1 MKQIILT
8 LSLALF
14 TLPILN
20 AQDIKLNGTTSAE
33 NNQIKNVADP
43 TDAQDATTKNYVD
56 TNISA
61 LASNPLGE
69 YFPDGISLGDLI
81 SWVWDGTIWEP
92 TFSQLN
98 SNVISL
104 VSDPGTDT
112 QIVCEL
118 ESIEPILY
126 AVNGDATGMAVTG
139 LPSGIGHSFVNGI
152 LTIAGNANQDVSTQ
166 TTFNFTV
173 TVPTQDANVNTIAS
187 GTLVIAPKSSLVL
200 DSGVL
205 NQTSCLGEPV
215 EPITFIIEGKSP
227 NATVTGLPD
236 GVSANIAEN
245 KVIISGT
252 PPASLASGSRFDF
265 TVQTNSSACAPD
277 TQTGSI
283 TVTDCSTCYPTA
295 YAGADF
301 SVCAGNPY
309 AVQNASAANYTTLQW
324 TTSGTG
330 TFDSTTTTSP
340 TYVPSNADIANG
352 QVTLTLTTT
361 NNSCTQTQTVVD
373 EMVLTLTQC
382 NSIDVTLQNNNE
394 LELFGN
400 TMTYGAQVV
409 TQNMQNISQVGVC
422 YSTAVGPTVDDATI
436 TENNSGTDWWAG
448 ANPSYELTATGL
460 SPNTTYY
467 VRAFAKTINDNVV
480 YGDQVEVSYTDPNIA
495 EVYNFNSEEYSSNG
509 SSFSKI
515 TRLHLKNKRF
525 RNLNLTQ
532 NTVNSNNIKSV
543 HIHIHPNNPFGN
555 IHEWGQIE
563 LNVSNQMGLNSIY
576 VYGGNNQRVR
586 FNIEGNSSLKTIYS
600 PDLKFLDCYIYNN
613 ENLESW
619 TTTNIQEGSINI
631 YGSTS
636 LTTLD
641 FPELIKLNDFY
652 IYDDWNNNNNTI
664 TTLLFPKVA
673 SGNSIY
679 IERGGVTNMDFSS
692 LETLN
697 RIYLNEIPLN
707 ILSLPNLKHI
717 NQLEIYNNQ
726 SLTEIDLPKLENVG
740 NGNLNS
746 NSYFK
751 LNNNNVL
758 TNLDLASLSKIFG
771 SLEIRNNNLLDV
783 SAINNCDFFVYNT
796 NGYKCEFGTVEIYSN
811 ANNTYCFQDSAKIQQ
826 PTLLTTAAID
836 VTQTTATSGGSVV
849 SPQGTI
855 MKRKGVC
862 WSTSPNPTVDDNV
875 SDNGYGNDEFN
886 SYIFGLLPNTT
897 YHYRAYAEDCNGI
910 YYGNEMSFETPQ

>member
-1 MKQIILT
+1 MAFTAFLVNIKIIYLNLIMKKL
-8 LSLALF
+8 LLLLALF
-14 TLPILN
+14 LISF
-20 AQDIKLNGTTSAE
+20 AHGQDIKLNGTVSAE
-33 NNQIKNVADP
+33 NNQIKNIADP
-43 TDAQDATTKNYVD
+43 TQAQDATTKNYVD

-61 LASNPLGE
+61 LASNPLGV

-92 TFSQLN
+92 ILSQLN

-112 QIVCEL
+112 QIVCEF
-118 ESIEPILY
+118 ESILPIQY
-126 AVNGDATGMAVTG
+126 AVNGDTTGMSVTG
-139 LPSGIGHSFVNGI
+139 LPSGIGHSLSNGI

-166 TTFNFTV
+166 ITFNYTV

-187 GTLVIAPKSSLVL
+187 GALIVAPKSSLVL
-200 DSGVL
+200 DSGEL
-205 NQTSCLGEPV
+205 NQTSCLGEPI
-215 EPITFIIEGKSP
+215 EPIVFVIEGKSP

-252 PPASLASGSRFDF
+252 PPASLASGSHFDF

-295 YAGADF
+295 SAGADF

-324 TTSGTG
+324 TSNGTG
-330 TFDSTTTTSP
+330 TFDTTTTTSP

-361 NNSCTQTQTVVD
+361 NSSCTQTQTVVD

-400 TMTYGAQVV
+400 AMTYGAQVV
-409 TQNMQNISQVGVC
+409 TANMQNISQVGVC

-448 ANPSYELTATGL
+448 ANPIYELTATGL

-495 EVYNFNSEEYSSNG
+495 EVYNFQTDKNVNLNGVQFDKVTNLTYLYVTENLSLQAQTAAPTNRNIKVIRFPNLLSINYINVKRDMTIEKLLFPEVIEFYNYNYNNIENTNLMELSFPKLLSINSYEFHVTNNPQ
-509 SSFSKI
+509 
-515 TRLHLKNKRF
+515 LKRIGVPNLVEWDNRF
-525 RNLNLTQ
+525 RIHINSNERLEEISMPSLVSLTTTRANWHFYIGYNESLTRIDFPKLNGLYHRLEIQSNPFLTEVGLPKCVFLGKGQ
-532 NTVNSNNIKSV
+532 TSNRGFYLNNNDSLQTLTVDSLEKVYNEIHISSNNI
-543 HIHIHPNNPFGN
+543 F
-555 IHEWGQIE
+555 
-563 LNVSNQMGLNSIY
+563 
-576 VYGGNNQRVR
+576 
-586 FNIEGNSSLKTIYS
+586 
-600 PDLKFLDCYIYNN
+600 
-613 ENLESW
+613 
-619 TTTNIQEGSINI
+619 
-631 YGSTS
+631 
-636 LTTLD
+636 
-641 FPELIKLNDFY
+641 
-652 IYDDWNNNNNTI
+652 
-664 TTLLFPKVA
+664 
-673 SGNSIY
+673 
-679 IERGGVTNMDFSS
+679 
-692 LETLN
+692 
-697 RIYLNEIPLN
+697 
-707 ILSLPNLKHI
+707 
-717 NQLEIYNNQ
+717 
-726 SLTEIDLPKLENVG
+726 
-740 NGNLNS
+740 
-746 NSYFK
+746 
-751 LNNNNVL
+751 
-758 TNLDLASLSKIFG
+758 
-771 SLEIRNNNLLDV
+771 DV
-783 SAINNCDFFVYNT
+783 STISNCDFFVVN
-796 NGYKCEFGTVEIYSN
+796 NDGYDCNFGVIEIYSN
-811 ANNTYCFQDSAKIQQ
+811 ANNNYCFQDSTKIQQ
-826 PTLLTTAAID
+826 PTLLTTQAVDI
-836 VTQTTATSGGSVV
+836 TQTTATSGGSVV

-862 WSTSPNPTVDDNV
+862 WSTSQNPTVEDNV

-897 YHYRAYAEDCNGI
+897 YHYRAYAEDCNGV
-910 YYGNEMSFETPQ
+910 YYGNEMDFKTPQ

>member
-1 MKQIILT
+1 MAFTAFLDNIKIIYLNLKMKKLP
-8 LSLALF
+8 LLLALF
-14 TLPILN
+14 LISFTHG
-20 AQDIKLNGTTSAE
+20 QDIKLNGTVSAE
-33 NNQIKNVADP
+33 NNQIKNIADP
-43 TDAQDATTKNYVD
+43 TQAQDATTKNYVD

-61 LASNPLGE
+61 LASNPLGV

-92 TFSQLN
+92 ILSQLN

-112 QIVCEL
+112 QIVCEF
-118 ESIEPILY
+118 ESILPIQY
-126 AVNGDATGMAVTG
+126 AVNGDTTGMSVTG
-139 LPSGIGHSFVNGI
+139 LPSGIGHSLSNGI

-166 TTFNFTV
+166 ITFNYTV

-187 GTLVIAPKSSLVL
+187 GALIVAPKSSLVL
-200 DSGVL
+200 DSGEL
-205 NQTSCLGEPV
+205 NQTSCLGEPI
-215 EPITFIIEGKSP
+215 EPIVFVIEGKSP
-227 NATVTGLPD
+227 NATVTGLPQ

-252 PPASLASGSRFDF
+252 PPASLASGSRFDI

-295 YAGADF
+295 SAGADF

-330 TFDSTTTTSP
+330 TFDSVTTTSP

-361 NNSCTQTQTVVD
+361 NDSCTQTQTVVD

-400 TMTYGAQVV
+400 AMTYGAQVV
-409 TQNMQNISQVGVC
+409 TANMQNISQVGVC
-422 YSTAVGPTVDDATI
+422 YSTSVGPTVDDATI

-448 ANPSYELTATGL
+448 ANPNYELTATGL

-495 EVYNFNSEEYSSNG
+495 EVYNFQTDNNVNLNEVQFDKVTNLTYLYVTENLTLYAQTAAPTNRNIKVIRFPNLLSINYINVQRDMTIEKLLFPEVIEFPNYNSISIENTNLMELSFPKLLSVNSSQFYVINNPQLKRIDVPNLVEWDIYYINISSN
-509 SSFSKI
+509 K
-515 TRLHLKNKRF
+515 RLEEI
-525 RNLNLTQ
+525 
-532 NTVNSNNIKSV
+532 SM
-543 HIHIHPNNPFGN
+543 P
-555 IHEWGQIE
+555 
-563 LNVSNQMGLNSIY
+563 
-576 VYGGNNQRVR
+576 
-586 FNIEGNSSLKTIYS
+586 SLV
-600 PDLKFLDCYIYNN
+600 
-613 ENLESW
+613 
-619 TTTNIQEGSINI
+619 
-631 YGSTS
+631 S
-636 LTTLD
+636 LTTESANSFINISSNESLTRID
-641 FPELIKLNDFY
+641 FPKLNGLYHRLEIQSNPLLIEVGLPKCVFLGKGQTLNSGFILY
-652 IYDDWNNNNNTI
+652 NNNSLQ
-664 TTLLFPKVA
+664 TLRL
-673 SGNSIY
+673 
-679 IERGGVTNMDFSS
+679 DS
-692 LETLN
+692 LEKVYN
-697 RIYLNEIPLN
+697 RIN
-707 ILSLPNLKHI
+707 I
-717 NQLEIYNNQ
+717 
-726 SLTEIDLPKLENVG
+726 
-740 NGNLNS
+740 NS
-746 NSYFK
+746 NDIF
-751 LNNNNVL
+751 NVS
-758 TNLDLASLSKIFG
+758 TIS
-771 SLEIRNNNLLDV
+771 
-783 SAINNCDFFVYNT
+783 NCDFFVVN
-796 NGYKCEFGTVEIYSN
+796 NDGYDCNFGVVQIYSN
-811 ANNTYCFQDSAKIQQ
+811 ANNAYCFQDSAKIQQ
-826 PTLLTTAAID
+826 PTLLTTQAID

-875 SDNGYGNDEFN
+875 SDNGYGNDAFN

-897 YHYRAYAEDCNGI
+897 YHYRAYAEDCNGV
-910 YYGNEMSFETPQ
+910 YYGNEMDFTTPQ

>member
-1 MKQIILT
+1 MKNA
-8 LSLALF
+8 LSLF
-14 TLPILN
+14 ILLLSSTVYG
-20 AQDIKLNGTTSAE
+20 QISA
-33 NNQIKNVADP
+33 NDSQIKDVADP
-43 TDAQDATTKNYVD
+43 TDPQDATTKNYVD

-61 LASNPLGE
+61 LSANPLGE

-98 SNVISL
+98 TDVISL

-112 QIVCEL
+112 QIVCEFD
-118 ESIEPILY
+118 SILPIQY
-126 AVNGDATGMAVTG
+126 SVSGDGSGILVTG
-139 LPSGIGHSFVNGI
+139 LPGGIGHSFVNGI
-152 LTIAGNANQDVSTQ
+152 LTISGAANQDVSTQ
-166 TTFNFTV
+166 TTFNYTV
-173 TVPTQDANVNTIAS
+173 TIPTQDSNVNTIAS
-187 GTLVIAPKSSLVL
+187 GAIVIAPKSSLVL
-200 DSGVL
+200 DEGEL
-205 NQTSCLGEPV
+205 NQTSCLGEPI

-227 NATVTGLPD
+227 NATVTGLPQ

-265 TVQTNSSACAPD
+265 TVQTNSSACAAD

-295 YAGADF
+295 SAGADF
-301 SVCAGNPY
+301 SVCSGNPY
-309 AVQNASAANYTTLQW
+309 AVQNASAANYTDLQW

-330 TFDSTTTTSP
+330 TFDSVTITSP
-340 TYVPSNADIANG
+340 TYVPSNADIASG

-361 NNSCTQTQTVVD
+361 NDSCTQTQTVVD

-400 TMTYGAQVV
+400 AMTYGAQVV

-422 YSTAVGPTVDDATI
+422 YSTSVGPTVDDATI

-467 VRAFAKTINDNVV
+467 VRAFAKTINDNIV

-515 TRLHLKNKRF
+515 TRLHLKNERF
-525 RNLNLTQ
+525 RYLNLTE

-543 HIHIHPNNPFGN
+543 HIHIHPNNSLGN
-555 IHEWGQIE
+555 TYEWEQINLE
-563 LNVSNQMGLNSIY
+563 VRNQMGLNSIY
-576 VYGGNNQRVR
+576 VYGGNNHRLRLNV
-586 FNIEGNSSLKTIYS
+586 EGNSSLQTIYS
-600 PDLKFLDCYIYNN
+600 PDLKFLNCEIRNN

-619 TTTNIQEGSINI
+619 TTTNIQEASIQI
-631 YGSTS
+631 FGSTS
-636 LTTLD
+636 LSTLD
-641 FPELIKLNDFY
+641 FPELTKINSFN
-652 IYDDWNNNNNTI
+652 ISDWNKNSSI
-664 TTLLFPKVA
+664 TTVLFPKVVSA
-673 SGNSIY
+673 HEIIIFGS
-679 IERGGVTNMDFSS
+679 EVLNMDFSS
-692 LETLN
+692 LETTSHKINIEYSLLN
-697 RIYLNEIPLN
+697 N
-707 ILSLPNLKHI
+707 LSLPNLKHI
-717 NQLEIYNNQ
+717 NELYINDNQ
-726 SLTEIDLPKLENVG
+726 SLTEINLPELENVG

-746 NSYFK
+746 NSYFIIE
-751 LNNNNVL
+751 NNSVL
-758 TNLDLASLSKIFG
+758 EDIDLASLSKVFG
-771 SLEIRNNNLLDV
+771 QVRLSNNNIFDV
-783 SAINNCDFFVYNT
+783 SAINNCDFFVYKN
-796 NGYKCEFGTVEIYSN
+796 NGYKCEFGELEISGNSN
-811 ANNTYCFQDSAKIQQ
+811 NNYCFQDSAKIQQ
-826 PTLLTTAAID
+826 PTLLTTVAFD
-836 VTQTTATSGGSVV
+836 VTQTTATSGGSVD

-862 WSTSPNPTVDDNV
+862 WSTSPNPTVDDNA
-875 SDNGYGNDEFN
+875 SDNGYGNDDFS
-886 SYIFGLLPNTT
+886 SYIYGLLPNTT

-910 YYGNEMSFETPQ
+910 YYGNEMSFTTPQ

>member
-1 MKQIILT
+1 MAFTAFLVNIKIIYLNLIMKKL
-8 LSLALF
+8 LLLLALF
-14 TLPILN
+14 LISF
-20 AQDIKLNGTTSAE
+20 AHGQDIKLNGTVSAE
-33 NNQIKNVADP
+33 NNQIKNIADP
-43 TDAQDATTKNYVD
+43 TQAQDATTKNYVD

-61 LASNPLGE
+61 LASNPLGV

-92 TFSQLN
+92 ILSQLN

-112 QIVCEL
+112 QIVCEF
-118 ESIEPILY
+118 ESILPIQY
-126 AVNGDATGMAVTG
+126 AVNGDTTGMSVTG
-139 LPSGIGHSFVNGI
+139 LPSGIGHSLSNGI

-166 TTFNFTV
+166 ITFNYTV

-187 GTLVIAPKSSLVL
+187 GALIVAPKSSLVL
-200 DSGVL
+200 DSGEL
-205 NQTSCLGEPV
+205 NQTSCLGEPI
-215 EPITFIIEGKSP
+215 EPIVFVIEGKSP

-252 PPASLASGSRFDF
+252 PPASLASGSHFDF

-295 YAGADF
+295 SAGADF

-324 TTSGTG
+324 TSNGTG
-330 TFDSTTTTSP
+330 TFDTTTTTSP

-361 NNSCTQTQTVVD
+361 NSSCTQTQTVVD

-400 TMTYGAQVV
+400 AMTYGAQVV
-409 TQNMQNISQVGVC
+409 TANMQNISQVGVC

-448 ANPSYELTATGL
+448 ANPIYELTATGL

-495 EVYNFNSEEYSSNG
+495 EVYNFQTDNNV
-509 SSFSKI
+509 
-515 TRLHLKNKRF
+515 
-525 RNLNLTQ
+525 NLNGVQFDKVTNLTYLYVTENLSLQ
-532 NTVNSNNIKSV
+532 AQTAAPTNRNIKVIRFPNLLSINYINVKRDMTIEKLLFPEVIEFYNYNYNNIENTNLMELSFPKLLSINSNEFYVTNNPQLKRIGVPNLVEWDNRLGIQINLNERLEEIFMPSLVSLTTTRANWHFYIGYNESLTRIDFPKLNGLYHRLEIQSNPFLTEVGLPKCVFLGKGQTPSRGFYLNNNDSLQTLTVDSLEKVYNEIHISSNNI
-543 HIHIHPNNPFGN
+543 F
-555 IHEWGQIE
+555 
-563 LNVSNQMGLNSIY
+563 
-576 VYGGNNQRVR
+576 
-586 FNIEGNSSLKTIYS
+586 
-600 PDLKFLDCYIYNN
+600 
-613 ENLESW
+613 
-619 TTTNIQEGSINI
+619 
-631 YGSTS
+631 
-636 LTTLD
+636 
-641 FPELIKLNDFY
+641 
-652 IYDDWNNNNNTI
+652 
-664 TTLLFPKVA
+664 
-673 SGNSIY
+673 
-679 IERGGVTNMDFSS
+679 
-692 LETLN
+692 
-697 RIYLNEIPLN
+697 
-707 ILSLPNLKHI
+707 
-717 NQLEIYNNQ
+717 
-726 SLTEIDLPKLENVG
+726 
-740 NGNLNS
+740 
-746 NSYFK
+746 
-751 LNNNNVL
+751 
-758 TNLDLASLSKIFG
+758 
-771 SLEIRNNNLLDV
+771 DV
-783 SAINNCDFFVYNT
+783 STISNCDFFVVN
-796 NGYKCEFGTVEIYSN
+796 NDGYDCNFGVIEIYSN
-811 ANNTYCFQDSAKIQQ
+811 ANNNYCFQDSTKIQQ
-826 PTLLTTAAID
+826 PTLLTTQAVDI
-836 VTQTTATSGGSVV
+836 TQTTATSGGSVV

-862 WSTSPNPTVDDNV
+862 WSTSQNPTVEDNV

-897 YHYRAYAEDCNGI
+897 YHYRAYAEDCNGV
-910 YYGNEMSFETPQ
+910 YYGNEMDFKTPQ

>member
-1 MKQIILT
+1 MKRIILT
-8 LSLALF
+8 LTLALF

-112 QIVCEL
+112 QIVCEF
-118 ESIEPILY
+118 ESIQAIQY
-126 AVNGDATGMAVTG
+126 AVNGDTTGMSVTG
-139 LPSGIGHSFVNGI
+139 LPSGIGHSLANGI
-152 LTIAGNANQDVSTQ
+152 LTISGNANQDVSTQ

-205 NQTSCLGEPV
+205 NQTSCLGEPI

-295 YAGADF
+295 SAGADF

-330 TFDSTTTTSP
+330 TFNSTTTTSP

-361 NNSCTQTQTVVD
+361 NSSCTQTQTVVD

-409 TQNMQNISQVGVC
+409 TANMHNISQVGVC

-576 VYGGNNQRVR
+576 VYGGNNQRVH
-586 FNIEGNSSLKTIYS
+586 FNIGGNSSLKTIYS
-600 PDLKFLDCYIYNN
+600 PDLKFLNCNINNN

-619 TTTNIQEGSINI
+619 TTTNVQEAGSINI
-631 YGSTS
+631 HGSTS

-641 FPELIKLNDFY
+641 FPELTKLNDFN
-652 IYDDWNNNNNTI
+652 IYDWNNNNTI
-664 TTLLFPKVA
+664 TTLLFPKVV

-679 IERGGVTNMDFSS
+679 IERGEVTNMDFSS

-697 RIYLNEIPLN
+697 SIYFYGTPLN

-717 NQLEIYNNQ
+717 NQLGIYNNQ

-746 NSYFK
+746 NSNFK
-751 LNNNNVL
+751 LDNNNVL

-771 SLEIRNNNLLDV
+771 FLEIRNNNLLDV

-796 NGYKCEFGTVEIYSN
+796 NGYKCEFGEVNINGN
-811 ANNTYCFQDSAKIQQ
+811 ANNNYCFQDSAKIQQ

-875 SDNGYGNDEFN
+875 SDNGYGNDDFN

>member
-1 MKQIILT
+1 MKNTLYLFILLLSSTVYGQI
-8 LSLALF
+8 
-14 TLPILN
+14 
-20 AQDIKLNGTTSAE
+20 SA
-33 NNQIKNVADP
+33 NDSQIKDVADP
-43 TDAQDATTKNYVD
+43 TDPQDATTKNYVD

-61 LASNPLGE
+61 LSANPLGE

-98 SNVISL
+98 TDVISL

-112 QIVCEL
+112 QIVCEFD
-118 ESIEPILY
+118 SILPIQY
-126 AVNGDATGMAVTG
+126 AVSGDGSGILVTG
-139 LPSGIGHSFVNGI
+139 LPGGIGHSFVNGI
-152 LTIAGNANQDVSTQ
+152 LTITGAANQDVSTQ
-166 TTFNFTV
+166 TTFNYTV
-173 TVPTQDANVNTIAS
+173 TIPSQDSNVNTIAS
-187 GTLVIAPKSSLVL
+187 GAIVIAPKSSLVL
-200 DSGVL
+200 DEGEL
-205 NQTSCLGEPV
+205 NQTSCLGEPI

-227 NATVTGLPD
+227 NATVTGLPQ

-295 YAGADF
+295 SAGADF

-309 AVQNASAANYTTLQW
+309 AVQNASAANYTDLQW

-330 TFDSTTTTSP
+330 TFDSVAITFP
-340 TYVPSNADIANG
+340 TYVPSNADIASG

-361 NNSCTQTQTVVD
+361 NDSCTQTQTVVD
-373 EMVLTLTQC
+373 QMVLTLTQC

-400 TMTYGAQVV
+400 TLTYGAQVV

-422 YSTAVGPTVDDATI
+422 YSTSVGPTIDDATI
-436 TENNSGTDWWAG
+436 TENNSGTDWWVG

-467 VRAFAKTINDNVV
+467 VRAFAKTINDNIV

-515 TRLHLKNKRF
+515 TRLHLKNERF
-525 RNLNLTQ
+525 RYLNLTE

-543 HIHIHPNNPFGN
+543 HIHIHPNNPWGN
-555 IHEWGQIE
+555 TIEWDQINLE
-563 LNVSNQMGLNSIY
+563 VGNQMGLNSIY
-576 VYGGNNQRVR
+576 VYGGNNHRMNL
-586 FNIEGNSSLKTIYS
+586 NISGNTSLQTIYS
-600 PDLKFLDCYIYNN
+600 PDLKFLNCEINNN

-619 TTTNIQEGSINI
+619 TITNIQEASINI
-631 YGSTS
+631 NGSTS

-641 FPELIKLNDFY
+641 FPELTKLNS
-652 IYDDWNNNNNTI
+652 INISDWNNNSAI
-664 TTLLFPKVA
+664 TTLLFPKVVSA
-673 SGNSIY
+673 EYIG
-679 IERGGVTNMDFSS
+679 IERGGVINMDFSS
-692 LETLN
+692 LEILN
-697 RIYLNEIPLN
+697 SIYLNETPLN
-707 ILSLPNLKHI
+707 ILSLPNLKNI
-717 NQLEIYNNQ
+717 NNLEINNNQ

-746 NSYFK
+746 YSIFVIQ
-751 LNNNNVL
+751 NNNVL

-771 SLEIRNNNLLDV
+771 FLEIRNNNILDV
-783 SAINNCDFFVYNT
+783 SAINNCDFFVYKN
-796 NGYKCEFGTVEIYSN
+796 NGYKCEFGEVNISGNSN
-811 ANNTYCFQDSAKIQQ
+811 NNYCFQDSAKIQQ
-826 PTLLTTAAID
+826 PTLLTTVAFD
-836 VTQTTATSGGSVV
+836 VTQTTATSGGSVN

-862 WSTSPNPTVDDNV
+862 WSTSQNPTVDDNI
-875 SDNGYGNDEFN
+875 SDNGYGNDDFN
-886 SYIFGLLPNTT
+886 SYIYGLLPNTT

-910 YYGNEMSFETPQ
+910 YYGNEMSFTTPQ

>member
-1 MKQIILT
+1 MKKL
-8 LSLALF
+8 LLLLVLF
-14 TLPILN
+14 LISFTHG
-20 AQDIKLNGTTSAE
+20 QDIKLNGTVSAE
-33 NNQIKNVADP
+33 NNQIKNIADP
-43 TDAQDATTKNYVD
+43 TQAQDATTKNYVD

-61 LASNPLGE
+61 LASNPLGV

-92 TFSQLN
+92 ILSQLN

-112 QIVCEL
+112 QIVCEF
-118 ESIEPILY
+118 ESILPIQY
-126 AVNGDATGMAVTG
+126 AVNGDTTGMSVTG
-139 LPSGIGHSFVNGI
+139 LPSGIGHSLSNGI

-166 TTFNFTV
+166 ITFNYTV

-187 GTLVIAPKSSLVL
+187 GALIVAPKSSLVL
-200 DSGVL
+200 DSGEL
-205 NQTSCLGEPV
+205 NQTSCLGEPI
-215 EPITFIIEGKSP
+215 EPIVFVIEGKSP

-252 PPASLASGSRFDF
+252 PPASLASGSRFDI

-295 YAGADF
+295 SAGADF

-324 TTSGTG
+324 TSNGTG
-330 TFDSTTTTSP
+330 TFDTTTTTSP

-361 NNSCTQTQTVVD
+361 NSSCTQTQTVVD

-400 TMTYGAQVV
+400 AMTYGAQVV
-409 TQNMQNISQVGVC
+409 TDNMQNISQVGVC

-448 ANPSYELTATGL
+448 ANPNYELTATGL

-467 VRAFAKTINDNVV
+467 VRAFAKTINNNVV

-495 EVYNFNSEEYSSNG
+495 EVYNFQTDNNVNLNEVQFDKVTNLTYLYVTE
-509 SSFSKI
+509 
-515 TRLHLKNKRF
+515 
-525 RNLNLTQ
+525 NLNLRAETAAPTNRNIKVIRFPNLLSINHINVQ
-532 NTVNSNNIKSV
+532 RDMTIEKLLFPEVIKFINYNNIYIENTNLMELSFPKLFS
-543 HIHIHPNNPFGN
+543 IKASWYIQNNPQLKRIDVPN
-555 IHEWGQIE
+555 LAEWY
-563 LNVSNQMGLNSIY
+563 N
-576 VYGGNNQRVR
+576 YGG
-586 FNIEGNSSLKTIYS
+586 
-600 PDLKFLDCYIYNN
+600 
-613 ENLESW
+613 
-619 TTTNIQEGSINI
+619 INI
-631 YGSTS
+631 SSNERLEEISMPSLVS
-636 LTTLD
+636 LTTESAYSEIDIAYNESLTRID
-641 FPELIKLNDFY
+641 FPKLNGLYHSLIITDNPLLTEVGLPKCVFLGKGHTSDTGFY
-652 IYDDWNNNNNTI
+652 LHNNNSLQ
-664 TTLLFPKVA
+664 TLRV
-673 SGNSIY
+673 
-679 IERGGVTNMDFSS
+679 DS
-692 LETLN
+692 LEKVYN
-697 RIYLNEIPLN
+697 KI
-707 ILSLPNLKHI
+707 HI
-717 NQLEIYNNQ
+717 I
-726 SLTEIDLPKLENVG
+726 
-740 NGNLNS
+740 S
-746 NSYFK
+746 N
-751 LNNNNVL
+751 
-758 TNLDLASLSKIFG
+758 DIF
-771 SLEIRNNNLLDV
+771 DV
-783 SAINNCDFFVYNT
+783 STISNCDFFVVNNDGYDCNFGEVNI
-796 NGYKCEFGTVEIYSN
+796 NGN
-811 ANNTYCFQDSAKIQQ
+811 ANNNYCFQDSAKIQQ
-826 PTLLTTAAID
+826 PTLLTTEAID

-862 WSTSPNPTVDDNV
+862 WSTSQNPTVEDNV

-897 YHYRAYAEDCNGI
+897 YHYRAYAEDCNGV
-910 YYGNEMSFETPQ
+910 YYGNEMDFTTPQ